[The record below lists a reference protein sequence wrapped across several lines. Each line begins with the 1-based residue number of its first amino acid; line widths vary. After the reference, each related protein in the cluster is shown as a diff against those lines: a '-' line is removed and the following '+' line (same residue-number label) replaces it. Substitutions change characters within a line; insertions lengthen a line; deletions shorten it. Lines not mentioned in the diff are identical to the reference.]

1 MGKEEEA
8 IEKKVIDTFAGVAS
22 SLGYSDLHGK
32 ILAALLIAQEPISLR
47 ELAHKTNYSLS
58 TISLSID
65 LLEVLGVIKKIKK
78 GSDRKVYVLLN
89 ADLLDCLKK
98 AVIAKLDTSINTS
111 LSDLQQEKQKTK
123 NKKLLRTI
131 SILER
136 EIRRL
141 HAFMDSVSKI
151 DLPAKNNSH

>member
-8 IEKKVIDTFAGVAS
+8 IEKKVIDTFAGVAG

-32 ILAALLIAQEPISLR
+32 ILAALLIAQEAISLQ
-47 ELAHKTNYSLS
+47 ELAQKTNYSLS

-78 GSDRKVYVLLN
+78 GADRKVYVLLN

-111 LSDLQQEKQKTK
+111 LSDLQQEKQKTR

-131 SILER
+131 SILEK
-136 EIRRL
+136 EIKRL
-141 HAFMDSVSKI
+141 RAFIDKVSGI
-151 DLPAKNNSH
+151 ELPAKNNLH